1 MESHLE
7 VAVRCSGTAPGFYAF
22 LLRVSS
28 RVSEKRALTCRLAV
42 FPRRFM
48 KLPDFREIRHGG
60 RTGRE
65 RDLIAVPSA
74 GLHAPPGRWG
84 AGLLGEGGSRSLTPR
99 RGKPPAVLPGTCPAL
114 VVRRPRPW
122 AFSCSFSNFP
132 RSTGED
138 PGLRNLSLRE
148 SVGGVSG

>member
-1 MESHLE
+1 MVWKATLKQLSVVQGQH
-7 VAVRCSGTAPGFYAF
+7 AVSTLSYFGFPAE
-22 LLRVSS
+22 LVKNGLSP
-28 RVSEKRALTCRLAV
+28 AALAV

-48 KLPDFREIRHGG
+48 KLPDLREIRRGG

-65 RDLIAVPSA
+65 TPLLSP
-74 GLHAPPGRWG
+74 LPGSTRRLGGGGQACWG
-84 AGLLGEGGSRSLTPR
+84 RLRSLTPR
-99 RGKPPAVLPGTCPAL
+99 RGKPPAVLPGTCPGL

-122 AFSCSFSNFP
+122 VFSCSFSNFP

-138 PGLRNLSLRE
+138 PGLRNLGLRE